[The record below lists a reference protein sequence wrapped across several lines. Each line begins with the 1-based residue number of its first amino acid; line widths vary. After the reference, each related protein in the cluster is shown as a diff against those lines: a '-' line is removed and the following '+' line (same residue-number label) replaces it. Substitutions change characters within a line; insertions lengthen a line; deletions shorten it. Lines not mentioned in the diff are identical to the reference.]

1 MSRVVVPENF
11 RRESEL
17 GARLQNAERLLIA
30 LDFDGTIS
38 PLVARPEDARALPA
52 TARLLRKLDE
62 LAAATVASARPT
74 FLALVSGRDIASLQ
88 VVAEPGEHSFLVGS
102 HGAELRT
109 PVTANLDPAVPLTEA
124 QRELLA
130 TVTEVLESVQSKS
143 PGSFLEYKTLST
155 VLHTRGMG
163 TEEASGAVVMAEKA
177 LASLNGVSLNGVSL
191 KHGKEIL
198 EAAVAHSSKGEGLI
212 WLREQTGADCLLF
225 AGDDVTDE
233 QGFAAL
239 KAGQDVTVKVGS
251 GETIAEFRIYGPE
264 SLPALLQL
272 VLDVRS

>member
-62 LAAATVASARPT
+62 LAGATAASARPT

-102 HGAELRT
+102 HGAERRT
-109 PVTANLDPAVPLTEA
+109 PITANADTAVPLTEA

-163 TEEASGAVVMAEKA
+163 TEEASGAVVMAEEA
-177 LASLNGVSLNGVSL
+177 LASLNGVSL

-198 EAAVAHSSKGEGLI
+198 EAAVAHSSKGEGLM
-212 WLREQTGADCLLF
+212 WLREQTGADCILF

-251 GETIAEFRIYGPE
+251 GESVAEFRIYGPDF
-264 SLPALLQL
+264 LPALLQL